1 MISIQP
7 ELVPLR
13 STLLSFRTNF
23 FVLLLSH
30 SFFSPSILP
39 QRRCRDVK
47 LTQINW
53 AGIGRRGKTKRK
65 SSHSSPKKRRSKV
78 GWGWYQWQK
87 EKEKGGGEEGGIAAV
102 ISRGEGGREE
112 HLREITT
119 HLVPPP
125 PFSTA
130 QGKNEAKRWRRKEQK
145 NHQRPRRRR
154 GLWWSKSPA
163 SRLSLIPLFCHLSP
177 RECCRHCLL

>member
-1 MISIQP
+1 MISKQP

-23 FVLLLSH
+23 FLLLLSH

-47 LTQINW
+47 LTQTNW

-65 SSHSSPKKRRSKV
+65 RSHSSPKKRRSKV

-87 EKEKGGGEEGGIAAV
+87 EKKRGGRGWNCRRNLTGRGRERRALARNYHAFSPPPSQQHKERMRPKGGGGRNKKTTNAQGG
-102 ISRGEGGREE
+102 GEGCGG
-112 HLREITT
+112 LK
-119 HLVPPP
+119 
-125 PFSTA
+125 A
-130 QGKNEAKRWRRKEQK
+130 QPAD
-145 NHQRPRRRR
+145 
-154 GLWWSKSPA
+154 SP
-163 SRLSLIPLFCHLSP
+163 
-177 RECCRHCLL
+177 

>member
-1 MISIQP
+1 MIPKQP

-23 FVLLLSH
+23 FLLLLSH

-47 LTQINW
+47 LTQTNW
-53 AGIGRRGKTKRK
+53 AGIGRRGKTK
-65 SSHSSPKKRRSKV
+65 KKKVSLLSKEAKEQSGV
-78 GWGWYQWQK
+78 GVVPVAEGK
-87 EKEKGGGEEGGIAAV
+87 EEGRGEVGIAAV

-119 HLVPPP
+119 HLVPPLLN
-125 PFSTA
+125 ST
-130 QGKNEAKRWRRKEQK
+130 RKE
-145 NHQRPRRRR
+145 
-154 GLWWSKSPA
+154 
-163 SRLSLIPLFCHLSP
+163 
-177 RECCRHCLL
+177 

>member
-23 FVLLLSH
+23 FLLLLSH

-47 LTQINW
+47 LTQTNW
-53 AGIGRRGKTKRK
+53 AGIGRRGKTKKKKGLTPLQRSEGAK
-65 SSHSSPKKRRSKV
+65 WGWGGTSGRRKRRGERR
-78 GWGWYQWQK
+78 GWNC
-87 EKEKGGGEEGGIAAV
+87 
-102 ISRGEGGREE
+102 RRNLTRRGRERRALARNY
-112 HLREITT
+112 HAFS
-119 HLVPPP
+119 PP